1 MKTTPFNPET
11 FIGKGWKIES
21 DTPTP
26 KGFNLSKVTLKSYLT
41 PGESYVTG
49 NETLTRIGNDMPLNA
64 SVLQYLYE
72 HQEEIPEKWK
82 EKTNGF
88 ITYICF
94 DGTVLV
100 RPGGDRCSLYLC
112 WREGQWRWDSYWLG
126 FGRYADDPSAVV
138 ASAQKRSSPPLDSL
152 DLAARVKTLEEEVA
166 ALAQWAKSVSGFK

>member
-26 KGFNLSKVTLKSYLT
+26 EGFNLSKVTLKSYFT
-41 PGESYVTG
+41 TGESYATG
-49 NETLTRIGNDMPLNA
+49 NETLECIGNDMPLNA

-88 ITYICF
+88 ITYIYF

-100 RPGGDRCSLYLC
+100 RPDGGRYSLYLY
-112 WREGQWRWDSYWLG
+112 WREGQWHWRYDWLDDV
-126 FGRYADDPSAVV
+126 RSADDPSAVV
-138 ASAQKRSSPPLDSL
+138 ASTQKRSSPPLDSL
-152 DLAARVKTLEEEVA
+152 DLAARVKTLEEQVA
-166 ALAQWAKSVSGFK
+166 ALAQWAKSVSSFK